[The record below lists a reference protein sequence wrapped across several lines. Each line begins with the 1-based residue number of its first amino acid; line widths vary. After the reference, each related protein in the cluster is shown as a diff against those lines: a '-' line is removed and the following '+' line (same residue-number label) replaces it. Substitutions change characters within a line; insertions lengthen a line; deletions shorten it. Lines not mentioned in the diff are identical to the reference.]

1 MAHRHVNGVSPYH
14 SRTRIHAVR
23 TDKPGQA
30 ARGLPR
36 RSSSVS
42 FLSEADQSSIIRT
55 PETLPGSAGAPDCIA
70 EYPQGLGVSRA
81 AQPPALSSV
90 VFWLVSGRGL
100 LTKWVNPQAEE
111 VSHFHVTD

>member
-1 MAHRHVNGVSPYH
+1 MAHRHVKGVSPYH

-42 FLSEADQSSIIRT
+42 FLSEADQSSIMRT

-70 EYPQGLGVSRA
+70 EYPQSQRQLKFGPNATVCTRTRA
-81 AQPPALSSV
+81 PDGA
-90 VFWLVSGRGL
+90 F
-100 LTKWVNPQAEE
+100 
-111 VSHFHVTD
+111 D